1 MPATEIYADMAIVR
15 SLCGQCGMG
24 CGVRAMTGMQRNV
37 RIEGDK
43 AHPANAGRLC
53 ERAGALTVM
62 TDLDGRMLHPLVD
75 GKPQSW
81 DRSIAHIAKRL
92 AAVQARHGPGS
103 VALHV
108 GGGLLTEDYY
118 VANKLMKGFLGSAH
132 IHAPW
137 RGAIGQVQR
146 AAYGEDVMPAAL
158 EDIDRAELILIADPA
173 ALLAH
178 PLLLERVQHAR
189 ATRGTSLVVL
199 GDGDGLETDMRVPV
213 RAGSVGRLLAGWL
226 LHSIDGGLIDA
237 DFVARH
243 VTIPDGFRDR
253 LAPGH
258 DLWSVARAC
267 GIEPGQVRDFYDAM
281 GAADHC
287 VTLFGETAGAD
298 VAAAAINLHLLTG
311 RIGRPGAAPFALPS
325 GANSMGARE
334 VGCHADELAAHG
346 DFSEPVRANI
356 ARFWGARQLVEQPGL
371 EGDAL
376 LDAMRDGKVRALWS
390 IGTDDGAA
398 EWLRA
403 ARSAVPLSIRST
415 DRAEEAA
422 DGWTLC
428 LSSANWIEKDGTVTG
443 LDRLVSR
450 QRRLFDLPGAARP
463 DWWMLTRV
471 AQAMGW
477 GDAFHYEQPADIY
490 REYGRL
496 TAYRNDGT
504 RLLNLRRHAPISN
517 PAYAELT
524 PWRWGEVPFDGG
536 HFPTPDGRARL
547 LPIAGQAEAAIP

>member
-1 MPATEIYADMAIVR
+1 MAIVR

-24 CGVRAMTGMQRNV
+24 CGVRAMTGTDRDL

-53 ERAGALTVM
+53 EGADALTVM
-62 TDLDGRMLHPLVD
+62 ADLDGRLLHPLIE
-75 GKPQSW
+75 GKRVAW
-81 DRSIAHIAKRL
+81 DKAIALIARRL

-118 VANKLMKGFLGSAH
+118 VANKLMKGFLGSTH

-137 RGAIGQVQR
+137 RGAIGDVQR
-146 AAYGEDVMPAAL
+146 AAYGEDVMPATL
-158 EDIDRAELILIADPA
+158 EDIDRADLILIADVPA
-173 ALLAH
+173 LRVH
-178 PLLLERVQHAR
+178 PLLLERVQDAR
-189 ATRGTSLVVL
+189 TTRGTRIVVL
-199 GDGDGLETDMRVPV
+199 GTGIEADMQLPV
-213 RAGSVGRLLAGWL
+213 RAGSVARLLSGWL

-237 DFVARH
+237 DFVAAH

-267 GIEPGQVRDFYDAM
+267 GIEPGQVRDFYDAI
-281 GAADHC
+281 GPVDRL

-298 VAAAAINLHLLTG
+298 VAVAAINLHLLTG

-325 GANSMGARE
+325 GANGMGARE
-334 VGCHADELAAHG
+334 VGCHAADLAAHG
-346 DFSEPVRANI
+346 DFSELTRANV

-371 EGDAL
+371 EDAAL
-376 LDAMRDGKVRALWS
+376 LDAMRDGQVRALWS

-398 EWLRA
+398 DWLRA
-403 ARSAVPLSIRST
+403 ARAAVPLSIRST
-415 DRAEEAA
+415 DRIDEAG
-422 DGWTLC
+422 DDWTVC
-428 LSSANWIEKDGTVTG
+428 LPSANWIEKDGTITG

-450 QRRLFDLPGAARP
+450 QRRLFDLPGEARP

-490 REYGRL
+490 REHGRL

-536 HFPTPDGRARL
+536 NFPTPDGRARL

>member
-1 MPATEIYADMAIVR
+1 
-15 SLCGQCGMG
+15 
-24 CGVRAMTGMQRNV
+24 MTGAQRDL

-53 ERAGALTVM
+53 EGADALTAM
-62 TDLDGRMLHPLVD
+62 AGLDGRLLHPLIE
-75 GKPQSW
+75 GRQASW
-81 DRSIAHIAKRL
+81 DKAIAQVARRL
-92 AAVQARHGPGS
+92 AAMQARHGPGS

-137 RGAIGQVQR
+137 RGAIGGVQR

-158 EDIDRAELILIADPA
+158 EDIDRADIILIADPA
-173 ALLAH
+173 SLLAH
-178 PLLLERVQHAR
+178 PLLLERVRDAR
-189 ATRGTSLVVL
+189 ATRGTRLVML
-199 GDGDGLETDMRVPV
+199 GADEGIEADLQLPV
-213 RAGSVGRLLAGWL
+213 RGGSVARLLAGWL
-226 LHSIDGGLIDA
+226 LHIIDSGLIDT
-237 DFVARH
+237 DFVAAH
-243 VTIPDGFRDR
+243 ITLPDRFRER

-267 GIEPGQVRDFYDAM
+267 GIEPGEVRDFYDAM
-281 GAADHC
+281 GPVDRL
-287 VTLFGETAGAD
+287 VTMFGETAGAD
-298 VAAAAINLHLLTG
+298 VAAAAINVHLLTG
-311 RIGRPGAAPFALPS
+311 RIGRPGASPFALPS
-325 GANSMGARE
+325 GSNGMGARE
-334 VGCHADELAAHG
+334 VSCHVDELAAHG
-346 DFSEPVRANI
+346 DFAEPMRASV
-356 ARFWGARQLVEQPGL
+356 ARFWGARQLAERPGL
-371 EGDAL
+371 EDDAL
-376 LDAMRDGKVRALWS
+376 LDAMRDGHVRALWS
-390 IGTDDGAA
+390 IGADDGAA
-398 EWLRA
+398 DWLRA
-403 ARSAVPLSIRST
+403 ARAVVPLSIRST
-415 DRAEEAA
+415 DRVEEAEEDWTILLPSAA
-422 DGWTLC
+422 
-428 LSSANWIEKDGTVTG
+428 WIEKDGTVTG

-450 QRRLFDLPGAARP
+450 QRRVFDLPGEARP

-490 REYGRL
+490 REHGRL

-536 HFPTPDGRARL
+536 RFATSDGRARL